1 MNRDQ
6 TQQNLFCKATW
17 NFAKSGLKG
26 SFTLSESDIAYRWAL
41 GKSDLLFTSK
51 IKEKFAFASVF
62 GQCKWTLKEAAVCKK
77 AHYAINMPHVFTDS
91 PKAKC
96 QTSSC
101 YGPLT
106 LRVSFNTTVRDDA
119 PVCTQSKS
127 LQNCNATQAD
137 LERQRWRSVD
147 ADAYALFTLDVCV
160 CVNVT
165 VKV

>member
-1 MNRDQ
+1 MLKLNAPSSSVNRDQ

-41 GKSDLLFTSK
+41 GKSDLLFASK
-51 IKEKFAFASVF
+51 FEKKFAFASVF

-101 YGPLT
+101 YG
-106 LRVSFNTTVRDDA
+106 
-119 PVCTQSKS
+119 
-127 LQNCNATQAD
+127 
-137 LERQRWRSVD
+137 
-147 ADAYALFTLDVCV
+147 LFTVHFCINSCFKVCSHRTTPSPLMGDTFYLFHGH
-160 CVNVT
+160 CDGLNGLHT
-165 VKV
+165 HFSPSM